1 MSMLLDL
8 PLELQLSIYE
18 GSGNLHLKEVCQE
31 VKEVFDAN
39 LYGMN
44 DFLTKT
50 NVKQKTI
57 SQVSVDVVKKY
68 SNDKELMTDLILRS
82 IPQPKPS
89 YTPGFGFF
97 SRMNYGMNFG
107 MAFDMAYDMAYN
119 DLQFMSA
126 NYSWNHIRTSRFKY
140 LFLNLPHYDIIK
152 KQTEVTFDP
161 IILNDIESMIEK
173 LIKTN
178 DKETI
183 MKLVEIHSDLTN
195 KSPNYTKILKICAS
209 NNNFELYK
217 EFYTVIKNSDQDS
230 YNIVSIFTDDYLEYF
245 VKYENISA
253 LEYFHKNMNISYDKI
268 VTHSIKI
275 ISHHVFDQYF
285 NKINHKDNGRLIA
298 HINNS
303 IKYNNLYAFKRLLC
317 RKDVIKI
324 LLEEKCIIYINNKEK
339 ETNYI
344 HAIRESCN
352 CNKEFANFMDSMISK
367 FLSIIVLP
375 SIDINELL
383 IMNQTTNSK
392 KMYNPDIKFNKFKNV
407 QYMKYQQRSHKNYNK
422 QKFIKH

>member
-1 MSMLLDL
+1 MSMLLAL

-31 VKEVFDAN
+31 VKEVFDIN

-89 YTPGFGFF
+89 QTYHGYGIPYMIFGNMRF
-97 SRMNYGMNFG
+97 MNVDHIWNRIRIS
-107 MAFDMAYDMAYN
+107 
-119 DLQFMSA
+119 QFQ
-126 NYSWNHIRTSRFKY
+126 Y
-140 LFLNLPHYDIIK
+140 LFSDLPYYDIIQ
-152 KQTEVTFDP
+152 KQTEVKFDP

-183 MKLVEIHSDLTN
+183 LKLLEIHSDLTN
-195 KSPNYTKILKICAS
+195 KSPDYTKILKICAS

-217 EFYTVIKNSDQDS
+217 EFYTVEKNSNQ
-230 YNIVSIFTDDYLEYF
+230 NIYTFVSIFTDNYLEYF

-253 LEYFHKNMNISYDKI
+253 LEYFHENRNISYGKI
-268 VTHSIKI
+268 ITHSIKI
-275 ISHHVFDQYF
+275 NSHRVFDQYF
-285 NKINHKDNGRLIA
+285 NKINQKDHGQLIA

-303 IKYNNLYAFKRLLC
+303 IKYNNVYAFKKLICKR
-317 RKDVIKI
+317 DVLTM
-324 LLEEKCIIYINNKEK
+324 LLEQKCRTSLNNDEKTMSYLL
-339 ETNYI
+339 
-344 HAIRESCN
+344 AVRESCK
-352 CNKEFANFMDSMISK
+352 CNQAFVNVMNSIITKY
-367 FLSIIVLP
+367 LSITKSP
-375 SIDINELL
+375 IDKNQQQLFELEINK
-383 IMNQTTNSK
+383 TTK
-392 KMYNPDIKFNKFKNV
+392 IYKPITQFNNFNNV

>member
-1 MSMLLDL
+1 MLLDL

-89 YTPGFGFF
+89 YTSDFGFP
-97 SRMNYGMNFG
+97 RMTFG
-107 MAFDMAYDMAYN
+107 MIYNDMAYN
-119 DLQFMSA
+119 NIQFM
-126 NYSWNHIRTSRFKY
+126 NDRIWNHIRISQFQY
-140 LFLNLPHYDIIK
+140 LFLNLPHYAPYDIIK

-161 IILNDIESMIEK
+161 IILNDIESTIEK

-195 KSPNYTKILKICAS
+195 KSPDYTKILKICAS

-217 EFYTVIKNSDQDS
+217 EFYTVIKKSDQNS
-230 YNIVSIFTDDYLEYF
+230 YNFVSIFTVEYF

-253 LEYFHKNMNISYDKI
+253 LEYFHENMDISYDKI
-268 VTHSIKI
+268 ITHSIKI
-275 ISHHVFDQYF
+275 NSHRVFDQYF
-285 NKINHKDNGRLIA
+285 NKINQKDHGQLIA
-298 HINNS
+298 HINNT
-303 IKYNNLYAFKRLLC
+303 IKYNNVYAFKKLICKRDVLKMLLEQKC
-317 RKDVIKI
+317 RTILNNEEKTMSYLLAVMESCKCNQEFVNVMNSLITTYLTITNSLIDENQQLFELEINKTPKIYKDV
-324 LLEEKCIIYINNKEK
+324 
-339 ETNYI
+339 
-344 HAIRESCN
+344 
-352 CNKEFANFMDSMISK
+352 M
-367 FLSIIVLP
+367 
-375 SIDINELL
+375 
-383 IMNQTTNSK
+383 Q
-392 KMYNPDIKFNKFKNV
+392 FNKFNNV